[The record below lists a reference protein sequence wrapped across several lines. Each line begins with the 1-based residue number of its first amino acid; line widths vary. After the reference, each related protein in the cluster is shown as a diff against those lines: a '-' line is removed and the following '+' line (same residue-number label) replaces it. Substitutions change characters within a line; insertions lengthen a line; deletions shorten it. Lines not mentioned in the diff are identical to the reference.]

1 MAINHIFLICLEVQ
15 YNIMEISFSG
25 QFESPSDK
33 PLSFGDISVNR
44 HFQNKSSQYGA
55 GVGVAGEAS
64 VQEEIHLVL
73 PILLAE
79 GD

>member
-1 MAINHIFLICLEVQ
+1 
-15 YNIMEISFSG
+15 MEISFSG
-25 QFESPSDK
+25 QFQSPSDK
-33 PLSFGDISVNR
+33 PLSSGDISVNR
-44 HFQNKSSQYGA
+44 HFQHKSSQYGA
-55 GVGVAGEAS
+55 RVGEAS